1 MIIQRTYTSRLF
13 KLKARVGRFRTGLAD
28 NLQEKINNHVK
39 RNDTANR
46 IAEKLPGVKDK
57 NLLGSL
63 IESSR
68 ENNNILTLPSSYS
81 STNPNVTSIEKNSKG
96 QFFIFKKPSDG
107 VDSYAHEL
115 GHYENIKKDRL
126 LGRLG
131 RNKNTRTRLQNSLN
145 TAGSIEDLKNYKN
158 NLVKSNPGISDSKL
172 MALVNEEKKNRI
184 NKLRQSGKL
193 DTGTGIGESI
203 KRMFEGNAVVREE
216 RRASKNAGSILK
228 KIGASDNQIKDGNK
242 KLSYLLQT
250 YKENAKIHVLNPIQ
264 NKIQIPSRRRST

>member
-13 KLKARVGRFRTGLAD
+13 KLKARVGRFRTGLAN

-39 RNDTANR
+39 RNNTANR

-96 QFFIFKKPSDG
+96 QFFIFKKPNDG
-107 VDSYAHEL
+107 ADSYAHEL
-115 GHYENIKKDRL
+115 GHYENIKKDWL

-131 RNKNTRTRLQNSLN
+131 RNKNTRTRFQNSLN
-145 TAGSIEDLKNYKN
+145 TAGSMEDLKNYKN

-242 KLSYLLQT
+242 KLGYLLQT
-250 YKENAKIHVLNPIQ
+250 YKENSKIHVLNPIQ
-264 NKIQIPSRRRST
+264 NKIQIPSRRRK

>member
-1 MIIQRTYTSRLF
+1 MPKEMTLLIELPKNYKGFNLLRKS
-13 KLKARVGRFRTGLAD
+13 KLEAANKGILSFSIPNLKRSFLHKAKNGQYYIFQRVGEEVET
-28 NLQEKINNHVK
+28 H
-39 RNDTANR
+39 
-46 IAEKLPGVKDK
+46 
-57 NLLGSL
+57 
-63 IESSR
+63 
-68 ENNNILTLPSSYS
+68 
-81 STNPNVTSIEKNSKG
+81 
-96 QFFIFKKPSDG
+96 
-107 VDSYAHEL
+107 AHEL
-115 GHYENIKKDRL
+115 GHFQNIEKNRIL
-126 LGRLG
+126 TRAG
-131 RNKNTRTRLQNSLN
+131 RNQTVLNRFQNSLN

-172 MALVNEEKKNRI
+172 IALVNEEKKNRI

-242 KLSYLLQT
+242 KFSYLLQT